1 MIILAA
7 LSPALLVG
15 DSWMALTSGREIAS
29 SGIPHREAIT
39 VLALGDPWL
48 DQQWLSQLAWYGV
61 EQAGTLAGVALFD
74 VLLVAGAYASALA
87 AARML
92 GASARAAVLV
102 ALPCLVMAP
111 WSWQV
116 RAQTFALPLFV
127 WTLFL
132 AAQHVRRPSARIWL
146 AVPMLLV
153 WANMHGSV
161 LLGAGLVILAA
172 VWAATASRDRWALLP
187 RAALF
192 SVVAGLAA
200 LATPYGVDIADY
212 YRLLLFD
219 PPFGDYVVEWGRTTL
234 EPITAVFFVV
244 AALGAVLI
252 VWKRR
257 RLAWFDIAV
266 LTILFLGAL
275 QAVRG
280 IAWFAL
286 GAAVLLPNA
295 LDGVFRSP
303 SVVKYPR
310 VNLAIAGVSVAAALV
325 AIGVV
330 AVKPTGWFEA
340 RWPAGAIT
348 AVESA
353 GPNARVFPS
362 DRHAN
367 WLLWH
372 DPSLRGRLAFDTRFE
387 LLSKQ
392 TFRSLLYWNSQVGDD
407 WKRIAD
413 GYSVLVID
421 EPQEHKRF
429 VELTGEPGARVAYRD
444 DKVAVIVRSRT
455 GG

>member
-1 MIILAA
+1 
-7 LSPALLVG
+7 
-15 DSWMALTSGREIAS
+15 MALTSGREIAEN
-29 SGIPHREAIT
+29 GIPHREAIT
-39 VLALGDPWL
+39 LLALGEPWL

-132 AAQHVRRPSARIWL
+132 AAQHVRKPSRRIWL
-146 AVPMLLV
+146 AVPLLLV
-153 WANMHGSV
+153 WANLHGSV
-161 LLGAGLVILAA
+161 LLGATMVILAA
-172 VWAATASRDRWALLP
+172 LWAAAATPHRWTALP
-187 RAALF
+187 GAAVFAVVAAVAALT
-192 SVVAGLAA
+192 
-200 LATPYGVDIADY
+200 TPYGLDIVDY

-219 PPFGDYVVEWGRTTL
+219 PPFGDYVVEWGRTKL
-234 EPITAVFFVV
+234 EPITAVFFAV
-244 AALGAVLI
+244 AALGAVLV

-266 LTILFLGAL
+266 LVILFVGAL

-286 GAAVLLPNA
+286 GVAVLLPNA

-303 SVVKYPR
+303 AVVKYPR
-310 VNLAIAGVSVAAALV
+310 VNLAIAGISAAAAAV
-325 AIGVV
+325 AIGVI
-330 AVKPTGWFEA
+330 AAKPSDWFEA
-340 RWPAGAIT
+340 RWPSGAIT
-348 AVESA
+348 AVEAA
-353 GPNARVFPS
+353 GPEARVFPS

-372 DPSLRGRLAFDTRFE
+372 DPELRGRLAFDTRFE

-407 WKRIAD
+407 WRRIAN

-421 EPQEHKRF
+421 EPRRHKRF
-429 VELTGEPGARVAYRD
+429 AQLAAVPGARVAYLD
-444 DKVAVIVRSRT
+444 DKVAVIVRSKTR
-455 GG
+455 G

>member
-1 MIILAA
+1 
-7 LSPALLVG
+7 
-15 DSWMALTSGREIAS
+15 MALTSGREIAAN
-29 SGIPHREAIT
+29 GIPHREAIT

-61 EQAGTLAGVALFD
+61 EQAGTLTGVALFD

-116 RAQTFALPLFV
+116 RAQTFALPLLV

-132 AAQHVRRPSARIWL
+132 AAQHVRKPSARIWL
-146 AVPMLLV
+146 AVPLLLV
-153 WANMHGSV
+153 WANLHGSV

-172 VWAATASRDRWALLP
+172 LWAATASRDRWALLP

-192 SVVAGLAA
+192 SVVVGLAA
-200 LATPYGVDIADY
+200 LTTPYGVDIVDY

-234 EPITAVFFVV
+234 EPITAVFFAV

-266 LTILFLGAL
+266 LAILFLGAL

-303 SVVKYPR
+303 AVVKYPR
-310 VNLAIAGVSVAAALV
+310 VNLVIAGVSIAAALV

-330 AVKPTGWFEA
+330 AAKPSGWFEA
-340 RWPAGAIT
+340 RWPAGAIA

-353 GPNARVFPS
+353 GPDARVLPS

-407 WKRIAD
+407 WKRIAN
-413 GYSVLVID
+413 GYAVLVID
-421 EPQEHKRF
+421 EPKKHKRF
-429 VELTGEPGARVAYRD
+429 VELAGEPGARVAYRD
-444 DKVAVIVRSRT
+444 DRVAVIVRSSPRR
-455 GG
+455 